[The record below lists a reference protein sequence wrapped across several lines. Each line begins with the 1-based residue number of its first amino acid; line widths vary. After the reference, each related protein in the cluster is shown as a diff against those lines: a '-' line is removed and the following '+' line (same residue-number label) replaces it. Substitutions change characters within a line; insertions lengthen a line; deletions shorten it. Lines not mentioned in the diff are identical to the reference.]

1 MQMLL
6 CGRAHAPIKSWP
18 VLGSPGRRGA
28 TQTKDSPRASDGKRA
43 TAPSLQRRL
52 PFSGQKKKRR
62 ANPLTIISDG
72 KPSLAPAFRLTMW
85 QELRISP
92 GRQRPPWDTR
102 RGETRISVKTRH
114 ETWLRPPERNPISPL
129 FHEIRLHPSTTR
141 PGFARPNATHPLH
154 AAGSRRALSPRRPY
168 PVTSSNPPM
177 HRMSTYVNFKNLS
190 WLIRFCSLL
199 PKTVATTANGMQ
211 SATTCSTSPV

>member
-1 MQMLL
+1 M
-6 CGRAHAPIKSWP
+6 
-18 VLGSPGRRGA
+18 PGLVAG
-28 TQTKDSPRASDGKRA
+28 
-43 TAPSLQRRL
+43 
-52 PFSGQKKKRR
+52 F
-62 ANPLTIISDG
+62 DG
-72 KPSLAPAFRLTMW
+72 KPSLAPAFRLTMR

-92 GRQRPPWDTR
+92 GRQRSPWDMR
-102 RGETRISVKTRH
+102 RGETRISVKTHH
-114 ETWLRPPERNPISPL
+114 ETRLRPPPSTNPVSPL
-129 FHEIRLHPSTTR
+129 CYKARLRSSTTR
-141 PGFARPNATHPLH
+141 PGFARPSATHPLH